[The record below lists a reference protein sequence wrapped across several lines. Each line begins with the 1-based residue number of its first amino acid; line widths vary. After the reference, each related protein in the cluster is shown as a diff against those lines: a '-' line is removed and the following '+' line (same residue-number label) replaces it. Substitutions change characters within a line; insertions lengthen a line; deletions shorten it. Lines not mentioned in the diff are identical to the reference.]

1 MTSYNENISS
11 NLLRTQS
18 YIANGMTSPSFK
30 PQKKDY
36 FSNLI
41 KSKYCKKSS
50 NKLKTK
56 SNKNKN
62 YINEVKKAK
71 KKEKN
76 SFKRPSQ
83 KKLLKKYINDKISEK
98 TEIINNK
105 NDDKHSNI
113 GYLYNT
119 TTEKFKNINENY
131 LYSKTQ
137 RYNIKE
143 NKKKNSKGKEN
154 NKNAINIRNNRNNR
168 NYINKSVSQNFE
180 MNKSNGFTKS
190 NTFVNNNINEEFF
203 YSKNIKGRN
212 NYNCDFENIV
222 SQTKLGLLTTK
233 AHMNQT
239 RNEEFRKDID
249 NIYSMTYRSKVKA
262 NPKILTSEKVKNF
275 IHKILLSNK
284 DDYLDIKN
292 HRNKNILLNKL
303 NHYTKREKVDFKD
316 SYKTQRGILTI
327 KNIIKR
333 KTTLFS
339 PKNNVPTNLINNS
352 FSNYKHYHEYLN
364 NRSRNINQTN
374 NGFSPVLTECN
385 VKSNKNNDS
394 SIDLLKVKMSK
405 SLSNIIN
412 SIREQRKTSKFIKD
426 LNKNKK
432 FSNNYNKQ
440 IRFTFSSNNVDD
452 FDEFYSPNKSKIN
465 IIQFND
471 KNKFNDNKNY
481 FIKKNISSDNFRR
494 YFKRKNDRIN
504 FNTFNI
510 RINNFVNAY
519 NERKHFVMP
528 VNKAVN

>member
-1 MTSYNENISS
+1 
-11 NLLRTQS
+11 
-18 YIANGMTSPSFK
+18 
-30 PQKKDY
+30 
-36 FSNLI
+36 
-41 KSKYCKKSS
+41 
-50 NKLKTK
+50 
-56 SNKNKN
+56 
-62 YINEVKKAK
+62 
-71 KKEKN
+71 
-76 SFKRPSQ
+76 
-83 KKLLKKYINDKISEK
+83 
-98 TEIINNK
+98 
-105 NDDKHSNI
+105 
-113 GYLYNT
+113 
-119 TTEKFKNINENY
+119 
-131 LYSKTQ
+131 
-137 RYNIKE
+137 
-143 NKKKNSKGKEN
+143 
-154 NKNAINIRNNRNNR
+154 
-168 NYINKSVSQNFE
+168 
-180 MNKSNGFTKS
+180 
-190 NTFVNNNINEEFF
+190 
-203 YSKNIKGRN
+203 
-212 NYNCDFENIV
+212 
-222 SQTKLGLLTTK
+222 
-233 AHMNQT
+233 MNQT

-303 NHYTKREKVDFKD
+303 NHYTKRENVDFKD

-494 YFKRKNDRIN
+494 YFKRKNDGIN
-504 FNTFNI
+504 FNAFNI